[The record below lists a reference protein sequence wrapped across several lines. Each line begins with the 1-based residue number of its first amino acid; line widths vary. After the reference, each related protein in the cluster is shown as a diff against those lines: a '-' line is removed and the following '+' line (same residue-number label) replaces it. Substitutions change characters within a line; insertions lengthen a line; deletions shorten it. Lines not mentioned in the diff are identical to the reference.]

1 MTTLSQPA
9 ETAGSDHPPARSG
22 TPTAW
27 MALGLLALLVAGWL
41 FADLI
46 VCGAIRTG
54 ATVWA
59 WKRGESLHIGRLDF
73 DGGGSLRA
81 TDIEWSRGKVD
92 HRSTFR
98 CEMAILMPASIRDLI
113 LPRSGHDRLWIR
125 ELWLAKTRL
134 LLDSRAGKTATGSEA
149 RAKKEPVVLP
159 LVLLPGSFYAG
170 PVEAVFI
177 GETGRLAIHD
187 LRLDLPSRWTGRV
200 SFRAAE
206 ADLGAGHRVIPASAA
221 RAYWEPGS
229 LRIGSLPLGEGLSL
243 GEFSL
248 RLLPKRLDFG
258 LRGTI
263 GKGLIRGDG
272 SIGGKNQL
280 ELTLVGEQL
289 SIEAVAGLMP
299 GPAKASGTIDQAR
312 LSFRGDLQ
320 KPMDADGSIRLVG
333 RNFRWEGRGWESLR
347 LAAAMTGRNLTLSE
361 LALRQGENELVAEG
375 HSSLPGD
382 WHALLRAPFTANFR
396 ALLTDAGTL
405 ASLFGPDASLLGG
418 SLYLDGSVRGADNKA
433 EGYCNFSGL
442 GTKFRRLT
450 VDWIKGCLFFE
461 GPSTRLPY
469 AEAAAGTDRIS
480 LSRWSVDNSRPHAYQ
495 GEADVSVKDLARR
508 LGQLGVPVAPNIGV
522 GTLAGSW
529 KGRGDMNAHHGEFR
543 LRFTEWISSWTKGGV
558 SGSSEGTYD
567 PTGLKLGKV
576 QMIQDDLTLS
586 LGLTATRQRLDLS
599 SISVVRAASKK
610 PMASGEIT
618 LPLDLVDL
626 WTGGDPV
633 KTLAMDQP
641 MTVKLVADGL
651 QAEQLAE
658 LLGQKSSCTGK
669 LGGWIT
675 AGGTP
680 AAPELNGTVA
690 IAGFSPDAGSP
701 AGELSMDLHTAAGET
716 TITVHQ
722 NNGTE
727 VLDGECTLP
736 LRLAKAE
743 GNVVPDTAAK
753 LKGSLQMKKLS
764 LDGWMSILTGS
775 PSTALK
781 SITAEGETTF
791 SGTVGQPQAQGHVE
805 IKASKADLSAPAQLE
820 NLTLPLVFSNAVA
833 TIGQGTASYQ
843 GQPVAL
849 SGTVD
854 WSAGMASAKSNFRI
868 SGTNLPLELAPG
880 LRAMA
885 KADLTYSWRTSS
897 PALLGGTL
905 LIDPLSVDLAR
916 RMAPSFCPPAFVAAL
931 NPPPSVTNAAT
942 QWDLHLSMAT
952 NVPRAEGPSVDIN
965 LHLTGSNNT
974 PTMEGSVTANAQ
986 TLRLPGGR
994 FDLPRATVAFTKQGN
1009 SLSGTATGIT
1019 AAGLGALQLGG
1030 SLENPTAAIDAAGGI
1045 TAADWILA
1053 CSMSSARR
1061 LAPSV
1066 LLAWLRQQMLLP
1078 VPARAWSTRVQPEA
1092 NPAALGFYGTPW
1104 IWNFLPGPSEGSGEQ
1119 PAR

>member
-1 MTTLSQPA
+1 
-9 ETAGSDHPPARSG
+9 
-22 TPTAW
+22 
-27 MALGLLALLVAGWL
+27 MALGLVSLLVAGWM
-41 FADLI
+41 FADQI

-54 ATVWA
+54 ATVWT
-59 WKRGESLHIGRLDF
+59 WKRGEILRIGRLDF
-73 DGGGSLRA
+73 DGAGSLRA
-81 TDIEWSRGKVD
+81 TDIEWSRGKSE
-92 HRSTFR
+92 HRSTLR
-98 CEMAILMPASIRDLI
+98 CEMAILTPATIRDLI

-134 LLDSRAGKTATGSEA
+134 LLDSRVEKTATGSEPP
-149 RAKKEPVVLP
+149 AKNESYALP
-159 LVLLPGSFYAG
+159 SVLLPGSLYAG

-187 LRLDLPSRWTGRV
+187 LRLDLPSRWTGRLA
-200 SFRAAE
+200 FRAAE
-206 ADLGAGHRVIPASAA
+206 ADLGAGHRVIPASTA

-243 GEFSL
+243 GELTL
-248 RLLPKRLDFG
+248 RLLPQRLDFG

-272 SIGGKNQL
+272 SIDGKNQL
-280 ELTLVGEQL
+280 EVTLVGEQL

-299 GPAKASGTIDQAR
+299 GPAKAAGMINQAR

-396 ALLTDAGTL
+396 ASLTDAGTL

-442 GTKFRRLT
+442 GTTFRRLT
-450 VDWIKGCLFFE
+450 VDWIKGCLLFE
-461 GPSTRLPY
+461 GPSTHMPY
-469 AEAAAGTDRIS
+469 AEAAAGQDRIS
-480 LSRWSVDNSRPHAYQ
+480 LSGWSVDNSRPHAYQ
-495 GEADVSVKDLARR
+495 GEADVAVKDLARR
-508 LGQLGVPVAPNIGV
+508 LGELGVPVAPNIGV
-522 GTLAGSW
+522 GALAGSW
-529 KGRGDMNAHHGEFR
+529 KGGGDMNAHHGEFQV
-543 LRFTEWISSWTKGGV
+543 RFTEWISNWTKGGV
-558 SGSSEGTYD
+558 SGTAEGTYD
-567 PTGLKLGKV
+567 PSGLKLGKV

-599 SISVVRAASKK
+599 SINVVRSASKK

-618 LPLDLVDL
+618 LPLDLMDL

-641 MTVKLVADGL
+641 MSVKLVADGL
-651 QAEQLAE
+651 RAEQLAE
-658 LLGQKSSCTGK
+658 LLGQKKSCSGK

-680 AAPELNGTVA
+680 AVPELNGTVA
-690 IAGFSPDAGSP
+690 IAGFSPDAGSLS
-701 AGELSMDLHTAAGET
+701 GELSLDLRSAAGET
-716 TITVHQ
+716 TVTVHQ
-722 NNGTE
+722 KNGTE
-727 VLDGECTLP
+727 VLDGEYTLP
-736 LRLAKAE
+736 LKLAKTE
-743 GNVVPDTAAK
+743 GKLVPDTAAK
-753 LKGSLQMKKLS
+753 MKGFLRLNTLP
-764 LDGWMSILTGS
+764 LDGWVSMLTGS
-775 PSTALK
+775 PASAVK
-781 SITAEGETTF
+781 NITANGEATF
-791 SGTVGQPQAQGHVE
+791 SGTVGQPMAQGHLE
-805 IKASKADLSAPAQLE
+805 IKASKADLSAPHQLE
-820 NLTLPLVFSNAVA
+820 NLSLPLTISNTVA

-849 SGTVD
+849 SGSAD
-854 WSAGMASAKSNFRI
+854 WSAGMASPKLTLRI

-880 LRAMA
+880 LPATA
-885 KADLTYSWRTSS
+885 TADLTYAWKSSS
-897 PALLGGTL
+897 PAVLGGKL
-905 LIDPLSVDLAR
+905 LIDPVRADLAR
-916 RMAPSFCPPAFVAAL
+916 RIAPAFCPPAFVMAL
-931 NPPPSVTNAAT
+931 NLPSAGTNAAT

-952 NVPRAEGPSVDIN
+952 NAPVSEGPSVDIN
-965 LHLTGSNNT
+965 LHLTGSSII
-974 PTMEGSVTANAQ
+974 PTMVGSITANEQ

-994 FDLPRATVAFTKQGN
+994 FDLPSATVTFTKQGT

-1030 SLENPTAAIDAAGGI
+1030 SLENPTAAIDAAGGS

-1053 CSMSSARR
+1053 CSMPSRH
-1061 LAPSV
+1061 LAPPV
-1066 LLAWLRQQMLLP
+1066 MLAWLRQQMILP
-1078 VPARAWSTRVQPEA
+1078 IPARPWSTRVQTEA

-1104 IWNFLPGPSEGSGEQ
+1104 IWNFLPATSVGSGEQ
-1119 PAR
+1119 PATMTR

>member
-22 TPTAW
+22 TPPAW
-27 MALGLLALLVAGWL
+27 MALGLLAVLVAGWL

-59 WKRGESLHIGRLDF
+59 WKREESLHIGRLDF

-81 TDIEWSRGKVD
+81 TDIEWSRGKGD

-98 CEMAILMPASIRDLI
+98 CEMAILKPASIRELI
-113 LPRSGHDRLWIR
+113 FPRSGHDRLWIR

-134 LLDSRAGKTATGSEA
+134 LLDSRAGKTASASKA
-149 RAKKEPVVLP
+149 RAKKEPFVLP

-200 SFRAAE
+200 AFRAAA

-229 LRIGSLPLGEGLSL
+229 LRIGSLLLGEGLSL

-248 RLLPKRLDFG
+248 RLLPERLDFG

-347 LAAAMTGRNLTLSE
+347 LAAAMTGHNLTLSE
-361 LALRQGENELVAEG
+361 LALHQGENELVAEG

-382 WHALLRAPFTANFR
+382 WHSLLRAPFTANFK
-396 ALLTDAGTL
+396 ASLTDAGTL
-405 ASLFGPDASLLGG
+405 ASLLGPDASLLGG

-442 GTKFRRLT
+442 GTKFRHLT
-450 VDWIKGCLFFE
+450 VDWIKGCLLFE

-480 LSRWSVDNSRPHAYQ
+480 LSGWSVDNSRPHAYQ
-495 GEADVSVKDLARR
+495 GEAEVSVKDLARR

-543 LRFTEWISSWTKGGV
+543 VRFTEWISSWTKGGV
-558 SGSSEGTYD
+558 SGTAEGTYN
-567 PTGLKLGKV
+567 PTSLKLGKV
-576 QMIQDDLTLS
+576 QMTQDDLTLS

-599 SISVVRAASKK
+599 SISVVRATSKK

-641 MTVKLVADGL
+641 MTLKLVADGL

-680 AAPELNGTVA
+680 AVPELNGTVA

-701 AGELSMDLHTAAGET
+701 SGELSLDLHTTAGET

-722 NNGTE
+722 NNGPE

-736 LRLAKAE
+736 LKLAKAE
-743 GNVVPDTAAK
+743 GKVVPDTAAK
-753 LKGSLQMKKLS
+753 LKGSLRLRTQP
-764 LDGWMSILTGS
+764 LDGWISVLTGS
-775 PSTALK
+775 RASAVRA
-781 SITAEGETTF
+781 ITADGEATF
-791 SGTVGQPQAQGHVE
+791 SGTVGQPQAQGHLL
-805 IKASKADLSAPAQLE
+805 IKASKAALSAPAPLE
-820 NLTLPLVFSNAVA
+820 NLTLPLVLSNAVA
-833 TIGQGTASYQ
+833 TIGEGTASYQ

-849 SGTVD
+849 SGTAD
-854 WSAGMASAKSNFRI
+854 WSAGMASAKFNLRI
-868 SGTNLPLELAPG
+868 SGTNLPLELTPG
-880 LRAMA
+880 LQATA

-897 PALLGGTL
+897 PSLLGGTL
-905 LIDPLSVDLAR
+905 LIDPLSADLAR
-916 RMAPSFCPPAFVAAL
+916 RMAPAFCPPAFVTAL
-931 NPPPSVTNAAT
+931 NPPPAVTNAAT

-952 NVPRAEGPSVDIN
+952 NPPIPEGPSVDIN
-965 LHLTGSNNT
+965 LHLTGSNKI

-1009 SLSGTATGIT
+1009 SLSGTAIGIT
-1019 AAGLGALQLGG
+1019 AAGLGSLQLGG

-1053 CSMSSARR
+1053 CSMSSAQR
-1061 LAPSV
+1061 LGPSV
-1066 LLAWLRQQMLLP
+1066 FLAWLRQQMLLP
-1078 VPARAWSTRVQPEA
+1078 VPARPWSTRVQSEA

-1104 IWNFLPGPSEGSGEQ
+1104 IWNFLPVPSEGSGEQ